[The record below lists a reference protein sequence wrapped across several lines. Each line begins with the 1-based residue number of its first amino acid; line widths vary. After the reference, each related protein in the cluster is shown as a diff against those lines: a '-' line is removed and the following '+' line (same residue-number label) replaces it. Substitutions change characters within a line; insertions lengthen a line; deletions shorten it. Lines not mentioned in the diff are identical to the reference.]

1 MGLHD
6 TEIGY
11 WAHPAARDKGVTT
24 RAVALVVRHAFIDVE
39 DGGLGFDRVFLKA
52 AASNPSS
59 QRVAQKNGFTEVGRE
74 RSKELLGDG
83 KLDDLVVFDLL
94 REEWAAHQH

>member
-1 MGLHD
+1 M
-6 TEIGY
+6 
-11 WAHPAARDKGVTT
+11 TT

-52 AASNPSS
+52 AASNPGS
-59 QRVAQKNGFTEVGRE
+59 QRVAEKNGFTEVGRE